1 MSEDDNDS
9 TEGVDDEGTDRVVVA
24 NGLGIDKRYFYEVL
38 KRAALDTDIRRLSLL
53 GPPLWALI
61 LLSGAWLFL
70 RSVVSPSQ
78 LLTLVWSVFT
88 GLGTLVAAAGNVQA
102 RQEAIERVATRVDE
116 LSTTAMSGSTT
127 ELATALLL
135 ALVVIAIL
143 FLAYTPIR
151 ELLDGVT
158 DTFERSFSRAM
169 NVPVVFRA
177 ETWQNLNYWHPFT
190 SHLSDRDPLVVLSEL
205 EEADVSSVYADEPH
219 YKNVFVDAVYLEVD
233 VEGSSRVWEWLYGY
247 RGRFVRRGVLFAVA
261 LIGLVALDGVLGV
274 SSVSALGSVDWPLV
288 AVLSGLAVLVRSAP
302 VAVTGV
308 AAGVATARLGTVT
321 PGVVAVNANHLV
333 LLAFLPV
340 LAVLLF
346 TVFHPRARAY
356 VFFNRWFLANSA
368 GLSTYNEF
376 LNSLDIDDL
385 YREDDR
391 NVLSNSFAGYG
402 LFYLSELLYRVFGT
416 GRYTVSADSDAL
428 CSDDPGPT
436 QFHEPIGDLDAAV
449 GAMELLWSAVPA
461 GSVAAA
467 HGDGGNDD
475 GPNATAEPSGTS
487 DAAASANEADRAAV
501 DPDAET
507 AETDGGETADATPD
521 GDADVS
527 VTLAGTD
534 YYTIRERKAGGW
546 RDRLANVP
554 LLGAL
559 VGEVES
565 EERKRFERALAG
577 SRKGIRVPVKKFMSV
592 PDGTPPTVLDEG
604 PMAVAS
610 LYEPDSWRG
619 DRTHTVLLGGG
630 EHQQG
635 INKLVLSMKAKG
647 YDNVDVLE
655 NAFVGEEADAT
666 DAAEFPTEYFV
677 SFVGGDNEFVRDV
690 EDDDA
695 LEDREVF
702 LYMRHRTDAD
712 RDTHLII
719 GMSAVATKTGFL
731 YWHDRFANDVADD
744 ADGPTLAELES
755 DTLHVIHHPS
765 GMGDAAKGLAAGS
778 FPELEVGQLYLDTTW
793 IDDDPLSFGLA
804 EDERY
809 DGVTNDD
816 GIDIRYQR
824 LEIDYEAP

>member
-1 MSEDDNDS
+1 MSEKDNDS
-9 TEGVDDEGTDRVVVA
+9 AGREDGEEVERVVVA

-61 LLSGAWLFL
+61 VLSGAWLFV
-70 RSVVSPSQ
+70 RSIVSPSS
-78 LLTLVWSVFT
+78 LLTLVGSVLT
-88 GLGTLVAAAGNVQA
+88 GMGTVAATAGNAQA
-102 RQEAIERVATRVDE
+102 RQEAIQRVAVRVNE
-116 LSTTAMSGSTT
+116 LSTTVVSGSTT
-127 ELATALLL
+127 DLATALLL
-135 ALVVIAIL
+135 ALVAIAIL
-143 FLAYTPIR
+143 FIGYTQIW
-151 ELLDGVT
+151 ELLDGIT
-158 DTFERSFSRAM
+158 ETFERSFSRAM
-169 NVPVVFRA
+169 NVPVVLRA

-190 SHLSDRDPLVVLSEL
+190 SHLSDRDPLAVLSNL

-219 YKNVFVDAVYLEVD
+219 YKNVFVDSIYLEID
-233 VEGSSRVWEWLYGY
+233 AGGSSRNWELLYGY
-247 RGRFVRRGVLFAVA
+247 RGRYVRRAVLFAVA
-261 LIGLVALDGVLGV
+261 LLGLVALDGVLGV
-274 SSVSALGSVDWPLV
+274 SSVPALASIDWPLV
-288 AVLSGLAVLVRSAP
+288 AVLAGLAVIGHSAR
-302 VAVTGV
+302 VAVLGGV
-308 AAGVATARLGTVT
+308 AGIGTAWLGALTPRVVT
-321 PGVVAVNANHLV
+321 INANLFV
-333 LLAFLPV
+333 LLAFALV
-340 LAVLLF
+340 LFVVLF
-346 TVFHPRARAY
+346 TVFHPRARKY
-356 VFFNRWFLANSA
+356 VVFNRWFLANSA

-416 GRYTVSADSDAL
+416 GRYTVTADSDAL
-428 CSDDPGPT
+428 CPDEQDPT

-461 GSVAAA
+461 SSVAAA
-467 HGDGGNDD
+467 HGDAGDD
-475 GPNATAEPSGTS
+475 DSPNGAAKQSGRS
-487 DAAASANEADRAAV
+487 DAAASTNEGESAV
-501 DPDAET
+501 VGPATEA
-507 AETDGGETADATPD
+507 AETDGGETIDDTSD

-527 VTLAGTD
+527 VTLAGVD
-534 YYTIRERKAGGW
+534 YYTIRNRKSDGW
-546 RDRLANVP
+546 RDRIANVP
-554 LLGAL
+554 LLGDL

-577 SRKGIRVPVKKFMSV
+577 SRKGIRVPIKKFMSV

-655 NAFVGEEADAT
+655 NAFVGEDEDAA

-690 EDDDA
+690 EGDDA

-702 LYMRHRTDAD
+702 LYMRHRTEAD

-744 ADGPTLAELES
+744 ADGPALTELEY

-765 GMGDAAKGLAAGS
+765 GKGDAAEGLAAGS

-793 IDDDPLSFGLA
+793 IDDDPLSFDLA
-804 EDERY
+804 EDVRY